1 MDPASLAAALA
12 AAQMSQV
19 QMAVA
24 AKMARMQAD
33 NAASILQVIDAAQQ
47 NLQSLAN
54 VGAGVGQTVNI
65 SA

>member
-24 AKMARMQAD
+24 VKIARMQAD